1 VFLATRLH
9 VPVAADDNKV
19 PCVDSRPLSLESSPQ
34 QSTVSMWHRRA
45 MTRQELVDFRLNVR
59 HDDGSEPVSIWNR

>member
-1 VFLATRLH
+1 
-9 VPVAADDNKV
+9 
-19 PCVDSRPLSLESSPQ
+19 
-34 QSTVSMWHRRA
+34 VSMWHRRA